1 MYRVRIQKEI
11 LLARTALSCQRMAI
25 VGVKRSA
32 GKTATAAFVGFYFF
46 ACSFNKATDR
56 FSSIKWRRPSSL
68 VVAPCRIRPMASAG
82 VSLGSKANNLAAR
95 LTTFGVAIDVPDNFS
110 LVPPGT

>member
-1 MYRVRIQKEI
+1 MAYRFAAPLVPQVPLSKKSGPKLLISMYRVRIQKEI

-56 FSSIKWRRPSSL
+56 FSSIK
-68 VVAPCRIRPMASAG
+68 
-82 VSLGSKANNLAAR
+82 
-95 LTTFGVAIDVPDNFS
+95 
-110 LVPPGT
+110 